1 MDKRAILIYIATA
14 QMLLSM
20 MATII
25 QTRKRKRKRCEPR
38 DALQFEW
45 QDTRAG

>member
-1 MDKRAILIYIATA
+1 MDKRAILIYIAAA

-25 QTRKRKRKRCEPR
+25 QTRKRKRCEPR
-38 DALQFEW
+38 DAPRFEW